1 MNKSSENELSK
12 FSFGFLQQR
21 ILWIGSMSVGGS
33 SRITSLGNMGKPYR
47 LNGHFA
53 IFNFALNNRASS
65 YRFMIFI
72 NRPFLGHTFH
82 IRNWPAV
89 VNRGFSPYSTF
100 CRTHFFRNKKG
111 VVSFALTIAAGYH
124 TLDSIS
130 TNDPRTKLDVSIR
143 LTLESLESGSFSNE
157 NKRRKHRKASAAKM
171 LAFSLPSRRCFYN
184 LKISGRSEPFG
195 TGLCQYQNSINLRQ
209 IYPHPLFFE
218 KFRVFPLT
226 TVCD

>member
-1 MNKSSENELSK
+1 M
-12 FSFGFLQQR
+12 
-21 ILWIGSMSVGGS
+21 
-33 SRITSLGNMGKPYR
+33 
-47 LNGHFA
+47 
-53 IFNFALNNRASS
+53 
-65 YRFMIFI
+65 
-72 NRPFLGHTFH
+72 
-82 IRNWPAV
+82 
-89 VNRGFSPYSTF
+89 
-100 CRTHFFRNKKG
+100 
-111 VVSFALTIAAGYH
+111 VSFALTIAAGYQ

-130 TNDPRTKLDVSIR
+130 TNDPRTKRDVSIR
-143 LTLESLESGSFSNE
+143 LILQALESGSFSNE
-157 NKRRKHRKASAAKM
+157 NKRQKHRKASAAKM

>member
-33 SRITSLGNMGKPYR
+33 SRITSLGNTGKPYR

-82 IRNWPAV
+82 IRNWPIV

-100 CRTHFFRNKKG
+100 CRTHFSGIKKKAW
-111 VVSFALTIAAGYH
+111 SRRHLLTQWV
-124 TLDSIS
+124 TTTQS
-130 TNDPRTKLDVSIR
+130 TN
-143 LTLESLESGSFSNE
+143 
-157 NKRRKHRKASAAKM
+157 KHK
-171 LAFSLPSRRCFYN
+171 
-184 LKISGRSEPFG
+184 
-195 TGLCQYQNSINLRQ
+195 
-209 IYPHPLFFE
+209 
-218 KFRVFPLT
+218 T
-226 TVCD
+226 THAPDGM